1 MPSVSVSLSDA
12 EYMEVSRQA
21 KKEKKSPG
29 TYIAEIVRVTLKEGA
44 VSEGGFHFGQWHE
57 PPHRSNGADGA
68 G

>member
-29 TYIAEIVRVTLKEGA
+29 TYIAEIVRVTLKE
-44 VSEGGFHFGQWHE
+44 EL
-57 PPHRSNGADGA
+57 
-68 G
+68 